1 MHPGQDQ
8 SKGKQRSFGF
18 TDIWLN
24 LKGENMRKVEGDG
37 RRYEGNRQKEMR
49 MLVLLL
55 PMLIVCGI
63 IIVLVCYSYSML
75 KL

>member
-8 SKGKQRSFGF
+8 SKSKQRSFGF